1 MALRI
6 HCPDCR
12 KKVSIDEAFAG
23 GVCRCPYCKALAFVP
38 GRMGGSGG
46 AQGAALAQRPDTPG
60 ERSGAPR
67 GRGASVRDAAA
78 PVQPNHIPTASPVRF
93 QGIVTMILLGG
104 LLVMAAVAI
113 SLGIVYTTG
122 RAGVRTTSPR
132 ASPTDQG
139 ASPFVPPDAPD
150 SPEIGPTVAGI
161 PIETPVL
168 YVVDAGGT
176 MRTTYDYAGA
186 LVRLSIRGLKQ
197 DEEFS
202 LLILRQ
208 EGPQLLTEGFRP
220 GGADGERAAKAMLE
234 KVVLADGA
242 THIPDALGDALEQ
255 RPRTIVLIARKS
267 VRKTDDIILAAKH
280 RGVRI
285 TTISLAGDAFAALTM
300 ARLAEA
306 AGGKTRTMS
315 NPALRD
321 WLMRAPP
328 VD

>member
-1 MALRI
+1 
-6 HCPDCR
+6 
-12 KKVSIDEAFAG
+12 
-23 GVCRCPYCKALAFVP
+23 
-38 GRMGGSGG
+38 
-46 AQGAALAQRPDTPG
+46 
-60 ERSGAPR
+60 
-67 GRGASVRDAAA
+67 
-78 PVQPNHIPTASPVRF
+78 
-93 QGIVTMILLGG
+93 
-104 LLVMAAVAI
+104 
-113 SLGIVYTTG
+113 
-122 RAGVRTTSPR
+122 
-132 ASPTDQG
+132 
-139 ASPFVPPDAPD
+139 
-150 SPEIGPTVAGI
+150 
-161 PIETPVL
+161 
-168 YVVDAGGT
+168 

-285 TTISLAGDAFAALTM
+285 TTISLAGDAFAADTM
-300 ARLAEA
+300 SRLAGA
-306 AGGKTRTMS
+306 TGGKTRAMS
-315 NPALRD
+315 YTALRD